1 MKGAAMNSIDIK
13 RIPTLSLI
21 VVAVISLVGCSS
33 AKPTD
38 DPGVD
43 RMGKYILMING
54 PEVELAVGYRHAQ
67 NSLGSEWLLLEIA
80 MTSPVGET
88 TTIEREN
95 VSVSTPAG
103 VKIPLA
109 TQTEFTQDYGTLQS
123 FLKAA
128 DVVRDPMDYWQRR
141 TRTYEIRFFVVP
153 TEGISFDEVSFN
165 MLRVYQG
172 RFLFKIPGGVQAGRY
187 VLNIDL
193 TDSEIRIPVTLED

>member
-1 MKGAAMNSIDIK
+1 MKGDAMNSIDIK
-13 RIPTLSLI
+13 RIPTLSLV
-21 VVAVISLVGCSS
+21 VVAVISFVGCSS
-33 AKPTD
+33 AKPTG

-43 RMGKYILMING
+43 RMGKYVLMNKG
-54 PEVELAVGYRHAQ
+54 PEVEVVVGYRHAQ
-67 NSLGSEWLLLEIA
+67 NSLGSEWLLLEMA
-80 MTSPVGET
+80 MTSPVGQT
-88 TTIEREN
+88 ATIERKN
-95 VSVSTPAG
+95 VSVTTPSG

-109 TQTEFTQDYGTLQS
+109 TQTEFTQDYGSLQS
-123 FLKAA
+123 FLQAA

-153 TEGISFDEVSFN
+153 TEGIAFDEVSFN

-193 TDSEIRIPVTLED
+193 EESEIRIPIPFED

>member
-1 MKGAAMNSIDIK
+1 MKGDAMKSIDIK
-13 RIPTLSLI
+13 RIPTLSFV

-43 RMGKYILMING
+43 RMGKYILMNKG
-54 PEVELAVGYRHAQ
+54 PEVEVVVGYRHAQ

-80 MTSPVGET
+80 MTSPVGQT
-88 TTIEREN
+88 ATIKREN

-109 TQTEFTQDYGTLQS
+109 TQTEFNQDYGTLQS
-123 FLKAA
+123 FLHAA
-128 DVVRDPMDYWQRR
+128 DVVRDPMDYWQPR
-141 TRTYEIRFFVVP
+141 TKTCAIRFFVTP

-165 MLRVYQG
+165 FLRACQG

-187 VLNIDL
+187 VLTIDL
-193 TDSEIRIPVTLED
+193 EESEIRIPITFED